1 MRIGWVVG
9 FLLVGGTSTTYAQSA
24 RDVMQLNREAI
35 ETQKNFLVSGSM
47 ELTEEETRAFWPLYN
62 QYQVR
67 LRTANLRADAL
78 VVRYVDSYHTLNDA
92 EARQILDEW
101 IAIEE
106 ERLLLKKTY
115 MRKMTEVLPVR
126 KVVRYFQLENKMD
139 AVFDYDLAQRIPLAR

>member
-1 MRIGWVVG
+1 MRIAWTLG
-9 FLLVGGTSTTYAQSA
+9 LVLAGGMAQAQSTQ
-24 RDVMQLNREAI
+24 DVIQLNREAI

-47 ELTEEETRAFWPLYN
+47 ELTEKEGQEFWPLYN

-67 LRTANLRADAL
+67 LRAANARADAL
-78 VVRYVDSYHTLNDA
+78 VVRYVDAYHTLGDA

-106 ERLLLKKTY
+106 ERLLLKKLY
-115 MRKMTEVLPVR
+115 MQKMVKVLPIP

-139 AVFDYDLAQRIPLAR
+139 AVFDYDLSHRIPLAR